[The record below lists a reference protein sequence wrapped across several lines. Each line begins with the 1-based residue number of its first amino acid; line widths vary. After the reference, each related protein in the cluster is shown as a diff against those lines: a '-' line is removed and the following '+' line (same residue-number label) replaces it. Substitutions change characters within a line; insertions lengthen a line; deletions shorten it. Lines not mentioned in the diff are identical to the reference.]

1 MDVFKAGN
9 GATIVVQAP
18 GDAVANGRSVRRS
31 RLALKAEFAP
41 ITATAIGFY
50 LSLKFLRRR

>member
-1 MDVFKAGN
+1 MDIFKAGN

-31 RLALKAEFAP
+31 RLALKAEFAS
-41 ITATAIGFY
+41 ITATAMGFC
-50 LSLKFLRRR
+50 LA